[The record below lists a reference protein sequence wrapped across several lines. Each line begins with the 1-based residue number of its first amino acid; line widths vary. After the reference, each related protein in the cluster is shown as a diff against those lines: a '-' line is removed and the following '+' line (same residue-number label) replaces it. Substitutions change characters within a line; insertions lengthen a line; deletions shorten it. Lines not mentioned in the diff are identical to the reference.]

1 MKKSLFFSSVAL
13 CALTIVGC
21 NKEVDSQVTAPNG
34 REVHFT
40 INTGIPE
47 TKTFIEY
54 DALNQKYVPKWKNTD
69 KLGVIFNAFGES
81 KKAADAEFSN
91 TLADGSAASFSGT
104 GTVDA
109 NEQTLYAFYPA
120 SAFGKAYSGSV
131 IGLTIPDIQKPAST
145 SFDPDADILV
155 NEPYAMTIDNAE
167 VVISDMKFRR
177 VGSLLKLVITDETA
191 TGKISSD
198 KIKTATISSNMANA
212 AFAGRYRYDFVS
224 EKAYYNSG
232 AVNEHMAS
240 KIASVT
246 ADLTENPFS
255 IGDPIFLIVN
265 PQDLAAE
272 SKLTVEIA
280 TDNHNITKEIT
291 LSQVLPFRGG
301 TMTSITVGIKDE
313 DEVTEAL
320 ESKTFVLVKD
330 AAELTVGSEVIIA
343 DFGDDNAVMSTTQNP
358 NNRSAVTVEKSND
371 KQSITTDN
379 VAVQVFTIAAGSVD
393 NTIAFYDGAG
403 YIYAAN
409 SSNNYMKTEEDLS
422 DNSSWAVT
430 IDSGTGEATL
440 LAQGKYTRNKMR
452 FNPNNGNPIFSCYAG
467 SSTTGSAVSIYK
479 LEDNRAPSGLAW
491 DDDEGLGD
499 IKDMEVVLPNLVN
512 PNSVSPVTYS
522 SSDPTVATVLENEH
536 TVTLLKAG
544 TTQIHARFAGDATY
558 KPADVYY
565 TLTVEDSR
573 IAVTLAFATPSYALV
588 MGSDDYNAFTG
599 QSVTATPSVSGIT
612 YAISGDA
619 IGAVDQNTGVVTLD
633 GNTLGTATVT
643 ASYAGD
649 ATHSASE
656 PVSYSIT
663 VSNSTYDFET
673 VAELNGIVTSNSATY
688 NGYLT
693 NAVVSF
699 VPAANTAFVK
709 DATGSIM
716 VYKSSHGLKQGQT
729 YTGAITV
736 TAVVY
741 NNLYP
746 EITAITNATF
756 TGDET
761 VVDPESLELSALVG
775 HYSEYQNAY
784 VQVAGLTVVSVNGKN
799 INVADGNNNYVVF
812 DNTSSVSVGVGDVI
826 TAIGT
831 VTKYQTTEEIKVW
844 KAADI
849 IVTAS
854 APKAITFTQPSGAA
868 GDAGCSFT
876 VSVGGS
882 PISSGDTVASG
893 TTVTLTAA
901 AGTDY
906 EFNSWTVTGATVA
919 DASAA
924 TTTFVMGSSAVNV
937 SASFTSTGG
946 GGTPQ
951 TSTLTFTAK
960 CNGSGTA
967 DDGVVWTVTSDG
979 TESNFDATKGIHYGT
994 GSAQVQYI
1002 KLSTS
1007 DIPGT
1012 ITQVVVNAST
1022 ASGVSATASVTV
1034 GGAAFG
1040 GNAQSLSSTASNYT
1054 FTDSAQGEI
1063 IVTVTK
1069 PSKAT
1074 KALYVKSI
1082 AVTYTN

>member
-21 NKEVDSQVTAPNG
+21 NKEVDSPEVTPKG
-34 REVHFT
+34 REIHFT
-40 INTGIPE
+40 INAGAPE

-54 DALNQKYVPKWKNTD
+54 DNVNHKYVPKWQNSD

-81 KKAADAEFSN
+81 KKAADAEFTN
-91 TLADGSAASFSGT
+91 TLADGATASFSGT

-131 IGLTIPDIQKPAST
+131 IGLTIPDIQKPTST

-232 AVNEHMAS
+232 AVNEHMAT

-246 ADLTENPFS
+246 ADLTDNLLS
-255 IGDPIFLIVN
+255 VGDPIFLVVN
-265 PQDLAAE
+265 PQDLAAD
-272 SKLTVEIA
+272 SKLTVQIA

-291 LSQVLPFRGG
+291 LTQVLPFRGG

-343 DFGDDNAVMSTTQNP
+343 DFGDDNAVMSTTQNS

-409 SSNNYMKTEEDLS
+409 SSSNYMKTEEDLS

-440 LAQGKYTRNKMR
+440 LAQGNYTRNKMR
-452 FNPNNGNPIFSCYAG
+452 FNPNNGNPIFSCYAS

-479 LEDNRAPSGLAW
+479 LEDNRTPSGLAW
-491 DDDEGLGD
+491 DDDQGLGD
-499 IKDMEVVLPNLVN
+499 FNDLANTILPDLVN
-512 PNSVSPVTYS
+512 PNNVSPITYS

-599 QSVTATPSVSGIT
+599 QTATATPSVTGIV
-612 YAISGDA
+612 YEISGAA
-619 IGAVDQNTGVVTLD
+619 IGTVNATTGVVTLD
-633 GNTLGTATVT
+633 GATLGTATVT
-643 ASYAGD
+643 ASFAGN
-649 ATHSASE
+649 ATYKASE
-656 PVSYSIT
+656 PASYTITVGDGSAPKGTTAENPYTASEAIAAADALNGSTKENVYVKGIISKIVTAYNDQYHNVTFNISEDGLTTNEFQMYRAAATSASDFSVGDFVLMKGTLKKYNSTQELDAGATVVSQIHAPAFTPDGGSFVGSQNVEISADGGAEIRYTLDGTTPTSSTGSVYSSAIAVSETTTIKAIAVKDGEVTGVVSKTFTKVSMYVLTFGNPTNGSIT
-663 VSNSTYDFET
+663 VKHGETTLVSGAQIANGETITITVEPDSGYQLATLVYNDGSDHDIKSTKSFTMPSHDVVINATFEVSQGGAPVVDVLNREFTGVSGTSYSTWSSKTGTSGAVYAGQSAGGNSSIQLRTT
-673 VAELNGIVTSNSATY
+673 NNNSGVIT
-688 NGYLT
+688 
-693 NAVVSF
+693 
-699 VPAANTAFVK
+699 TASGGKVK
-709 DATGSIM
+709 
-716 VYKSSHGLKQGQT
+716 K
-729 YTGAITV
+729 ITV
-736 TAVVY
+736 TWNSNTTSGRTLNVYGKNSAYTAATDLY
-741 NNLYP
+741 NNSNQGTLLGTIVYGTST
-746 EITAITNATF
+746 ELTIT
-756 TGDET
+756 D
-761 VVDPESLELSALVG
+761 
-775 HYSEYQNAY
+775 
-784 VQVAGLTVVSVNGKN
+784 
-799 INVADGNNNYVVF
+799 
-812 DNTSSVSVGVGDVI
+812 
-826 TAIGT
+826 
-831 VTKYQTTEEIKVW
+831 
-844 KAADI
+844 
-849 IVTAS
+849 
-854 APKAITFTQPSGAA
+854 
-868 GDAGCSFT
+868 
-876 VSVGGS
+876 
-882 PISSGDTVASG
+882 
-893 TTVTLTAA
+893 
-901 AGTDY
+901 DY
-906 EFNSWTVTGATVA
+906 EFIGFRSNSG
-919 DASAA
+919 
-924 TTTFVMGSSAVNV
+924 
-937 SASFTSTGG
+937 
-946 GGTPQ
+946 
-951 TSTLTFTAK
+951 
-960 CNGSGTA
+960 
-967 DDGVVWTVTSDG
+967 
-979 TESNFDATKGIHYGT
+979 
-994 GSAQVQYI
+994 
-1002 KLSTS
+1002 
-1007 DIPGT
+1007 
-1012 ITQVVVNAST
+1012 
-1022 ASGVSATASVTV
+1022 
-1034 GGAAFG
+1034 
-1040 GNAQSLSSTASNYT
+1040 
-1054 FTDSAQGEI
+1054 
-1063 IVTVTK
+1063 
-1069 PSKAT
+1069 
-1074 KALYVKSI
+1074 ALYLTSVEI
-1082 AVTYTN
+1082 TWEQ